1 MSTLFTRAALHKP
14 SLNVFKPLLI
24 VAMSRYLMLTL
35 NERVVSASLFVSS
48 GSSIRDQILGRHQ
61 TLFTIAGSPKYDNIK
76 VSLPQNA

>member
-1 MSTLFTRAALHKP
+1 MSTSFTRAALHKP

-48 GSSIRDQILGRHQ
+48 GSSMRGHILGRHQ
-61 TLFTIAGSPKYDNIK
+61 TFFTSAGFPKYNNIK
-76 VSLPQNA
+76 VSLPKNE